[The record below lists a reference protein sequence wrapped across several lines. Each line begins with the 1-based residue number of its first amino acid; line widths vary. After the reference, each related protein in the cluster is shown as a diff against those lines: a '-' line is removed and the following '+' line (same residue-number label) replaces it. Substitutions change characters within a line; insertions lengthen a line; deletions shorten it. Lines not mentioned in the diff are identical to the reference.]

1 MNAMKE
7 QEQKNDKGRR
17 EKTYRENCRVL
28 GKRSCTE
35 AMTFR
40 SFLTPLLS
48 LLVRVYTTVAS
59 KRSLAN
65 FRPHMDPEPSRPVER
80 AIRTKLSNILEPEHL
95 EVHNES
101 HMHAVPPGSESHFRV
116 LVVSPR
122 FDGLSLIQRHRLV
135 NEALREEL
143 STCVHALAIQA
154 KTPQQWGSNPTLA
167 KSPQCMG
174 GSRGDHTVEEK
185 LKAGRE

>member
-1 MNAMKE
+1 MLTCTHLLTLSGLLPQHLMLS
-7 QEQKNDKGRR
+7 
-17 EKTYRENCRVL
+17 TVL
-28 GKRSCTE
+28 RFARPIS
-35 AMTFR
+35 
-40 SFLTPLLS
+40 
-48 LLVRVYTTVAS
+48 TTVALS
-59 KRSLAN
+59 RPLAH
-65 FRPHMDPEPSRPVER
+65 FRPHMDPDPSRPVER
-80 AIRTKLSNILEPEHL
+80 AIRNKLANALEPEHL

-143 STCVHALAIQA
+143 SSCVHALAIQA
-154 KTPQQWGSNPTLA
+154 KTPTQWDCNPTVA
-167 KSPQCMG
+167 KSPPCMG
-174 GSRGDHTVEEK
+174 GSKGDHTMEEK